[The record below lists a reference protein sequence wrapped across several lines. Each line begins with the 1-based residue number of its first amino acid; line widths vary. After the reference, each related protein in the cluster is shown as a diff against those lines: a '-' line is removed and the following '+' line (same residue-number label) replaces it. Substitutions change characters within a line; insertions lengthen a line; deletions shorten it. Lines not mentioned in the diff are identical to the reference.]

1 MSFSDLK
8 AAGRYGKWMNVKTS
22 FNKTKTKLIADNGL
36 VLFHKIFIAIEKKSL
51 IIAENEVIICTD
63 IATLPIP

>member
-1 MSFSDLK
+1 
-8 AAGRYGKWMNVKTS
+8 MNVKTS

-36 VLFHKIFIAIEKKSL
+36 ILFHKIFIAIERTSL